1 MTKAEIIEELA
12 SRRRVEYLC
21 KRIAHSAVLTDDLK
35 DLSQEI
41 YLILLRQDEDKLQEL
56 VEHNALIFFIVRCIL
71 NQYRNPYSQYTKQVR
86 AAYLPIYKELQLR
99 HLTMQDIMTDD
110 NDDNESGR

>member
-41 YLILLRQDEDKLQEL
+41 YLILLRYDEDKIQEL

-71 NQYRNPYSQYTKQVR
+71 NQYRNPYSQYTKQVQS
-86 AAYLPIYKELQLR
+86 AYRPLYEELRLR
-99 HLTMQDIMTDD
+99 HLTMQDLFQDD
-110 NDDNESGR
+110 EETG